1 MAYELTDRAW
11 NVPLEGIRKLVF
23 LALCSRAKDHTGQ
36 QHYKCWPSIETIA
49 SDCGISE
56 RCARDHVNSLIDEG
70 YISRRRR
77 GMLVSIYSI
86 MLNKLNLLVT
96 PERQDLPVNPAEFA
110 GHDRQDLHTEPAIEP
125 VTQPVKKPITATPS
139 AQPVVVA
146 NEIPENLLADWMLV
160 RKSKGRKVL
169 TDSELDNMR
178 TEAAQAG
185 ISLADAVRECIN
197 SGWARF
203 KAAWLTNKN
212 PSAPTT
218 VPSATPVDAAVLEKM
233 AAPPVAAQDVPQLP
247 PEQRQALR
255 AEIAR
260 INSTPVA
267 KHKLSW
273 AEEAI
278 ALRRAGE
285 HISYGRLKMAMD
297 ALGLTTWKEVSCA
310 A

>member
-11 NVPLEGIRKLVF
+11 NAPLEGIRKLVF

-96 PERQDLPVNPAEFA
+96 PERQDLPVSPAEFA
-110 GHDRQDLHTEPAIEP
+110 GHERQNLHTEPVTEP
-125 VTQPVKKPITATPS
+125 VTQPVKKPIAAPA

-178 TEAAQAG
+178 AEAAQAG

-203 KAAWLTNKN
+203 KAAWLTTKT
-212 PSAPTT
+212 PSTTT
-218 VPSATPVDAAVLEKM
+218 VPSDTPVAPAVLEKM
-233 AAPPVAAQDVPQLP
+233 AAQAQKVDSPPLSLEDREVMRAAI
-247 PEQRQALR
+247 E
-255 AEIAR
+255 R
-260 INSTPVA
+260 IKSTPVKA

-273 AEEAI
+273 AEEIVAN
-278 ALRRAGE
+278 RRAGKKV
-285 HISYGRLKMAMD
+285 SYGSLKLAMD
-297 ALGLTTWKEVSCA
+297 ALGLSTWKDLSCA